1 MKPGNFFS
9 SKKFK
14 FGAVSTAI
22 SVIFIALIV
31 VVNVVATVLTDKFPL
46 TIDLTPNSAFALSEE
61 SIAYVKGVTQ
71 PVNVYVL
78 SRESDLE
85 NSGNLYYT
93 QVKRVIDQYAQY
105 NGNIS
110 VSYVD
115 IVKDPTFTTKYPELS
130 LNYGDVLVESGER
143 RRTVSMY
150 DMFNVSYNQQTGQQY
165 IRSSKADEMMTSA
178 IMGVTSD
185 EVITIGILSG
195 HEEEESPALRTLLE
209 KNNFQ
214 VVDVNLQSDEIDPSI
229 EVLFWNAPKRDPDE
243 SLFKKLDTYLEN
255 GMEFGRHMFYTAS
268 SEQPDLPN
276 VSAFLEEWGI
286 AVDGGVV
293 AETNSSNVLS
303 FTSPFFCTVEY
314 TDTEDYLERLSQSIR
329 VTMPFGRPLRTLF
342 DARSGYETKVL
353 LSYSPTSVVRPADAA
368 EDWAPT
374 EDDLGEVPAM
384 VRGQR
389 RRFEGTTLLASN
401 LFVLSSSSA
410 FDQNVLES
418 KSVNNADYLMS
429 ILNTITER
437 EDVITIAPKDL
448 SGDQLGVSL
457 LQAGTIAVIMVIL
470 VPLAIIIIGLVIW
483 IRRRHM

>member
-1 MKPGNFFS
+1 MKPGNFLNS
-9 SKKFK
+9 RQFK

-46 TIDLTPNSAFALSEE
+46 TVDLTPNSAFALSEE
-61 SIAYVKGVTQ
+61 SIAYVRGVTK

-78 SRESDLE
+78 VRESDLE
-85 NSGNLYYT
+85 NAGNLYYT

-105 NGNIS
+105 NGQIS
-110 VSYVD
+110 VSYID
-115 IVKDPTFTTKYPELS
+115 IVKDPAFTTRYPELS

-185 EVITIGILSG
+185 EVVTVGILTG
-195 HEEEESPALRTLLE
+195 HEEEGASALRSLLE

-229 EVLFWNAPKRDPDE
+229 EVLFWIAPKRDPDE
-243 SLFKKLDTYLEN
+243 SLFQKLDTYLEN
-255 GMEFGRHMFYTAS
+255 GLQYGKHLFYAAS
-268 SEQPDLPN
+268 SEQADLPN
-276 VSAFLEEWGI
+276 VSAFLEEWGV
-286 AVDGGVV
+286 AVDTGVV

-314 TDTEDYLERLSQSIR
+314 TDTEDYLERLSQDIR
-329 VTMPFGRPLRTLF
+329 VTMPFGRPLRTLYET
-342 DARSGYETKVL
+342 RSGYETKTL
-353 LSYSPTSVVRPADAA
+353 LSYSPTSVIRPADAP

-384 VRGQR
+384 IRAQR
-389 RRFEGTTLLASN
+389 RRYEGTTFLASN

-429 ILNTITER
+429 ILNTVTER

-457 LQAGTIAVIMVIL
+457 LQAGIIAAVMVVL
-470 VPLAIIIIGLVIW
+470 VPLAIINTGLVIW
-483 IRRRHM
+483 MRRRHK